1 MLTTSPTLP
10 PVARPAGMPALGEPA
25 LAPIPVAV
33 VQAAPPKP
41 VVVAPVIKPVANIP
55 IARRRAVVESPRA
68 VASDRPARRPDR
80 VSPASA
86 GRFVGSV
93 SVVSEPAGA
102 RVFVN
107 GQSAGVT
114 PLLLDAVPV
123 GSRAIRVEADG
134 YAALSSVVRVVAN
147 QRTTLRATL
156 SSTSS
161 N

>member
-1 MLTTSPTLP
+1 
-10 PVARPAGMPALGEPA
+10 MPALGEPA